1 MRRSRRT
8 LKQRSNVV
16 LLNNSSP
23 CVFYFE
29 MLSTYM
35 RGGRTV
41 RSRCHIGGWHQN
53 KMAGN
58 SLKEGEHEEVD
69 VVGGPAGDAYRR
81 RGPGHSADR
90 PRERA
95 GDRGRG
101 GRPVGGRGRRGGR

>member
-23 CVFYFE
+23 CVLYFE

-35 RGGRTV
+35 RGRTV
-41 RSRCHIGGWHQN
+41 RSRCHIGGWHEN
-53 KMAGN
+53 KMAGI

-90 PRERA
+90 PGERA